1 MDVKGAIVRLS
12 NTKIDPIDRKINES
26 IKDGTFSQD
35 RVDRGEYEMSDE
47 EKKLYSYNIPS
58 VLVMNKV
65 DLVTSK

>member
-12 NTKIDPIDRKINES
+12 NTKIDPIDRKINVS